1 MAESP
6 PKKDQIWS
14 YKNQRFRILGILEN
28 GDVNVEKI
36 NADNKSSKHLPI
48 SKLYWQKRDYELE
61 YGSEE
66 SENSEE
72 PEKSEESRKTA
83 QGKSKEKLNPV
94 FTFEYDAN
102 INKLVVKKNGAFV
115 TDIPIATVA
124 GQNGKNAYEE
134 WVSRQPSKTKDEDKT
149 LYIRIKSSAQ
159 LFELLIPPLIEY
171 LKYYRSGIID
181 SYYVEEEKHKIV
193 KQNNFYSVIN
203 IKKPTTILCDIDKE
217 QTLMVYSS
225 LTILGTLKGT
235 LIIQNNKAVVII
247 KRMENAKVINCMGI
261 FEKINGSNKILKGN
275 ESL

>member
-1 MAESP
+1 MKQYYNLTISEYSNIP
-6 PKKDQIWS
+6 LKLKDIE
-14 YKNQRFRILGILEN
+14 R
-28 GDVNVEKI
+28 
-36 NADNKSSKHLPI
+36 
-48 SKLYWQKRDYELE
+48 ELE
-61 YGSEE
+61 KAKY
-66 SENSEE
+66 
-72 PEKSEESRKTA
+72 
-83 QGKSKEKLNPV
+83 
-94 FTFEYDAN
+94 
-102 INKLVVKKNGAFV
+102 
-115 TDIPIATVA
+115 
-124 GQNGKNAYEE
+124 
-134 WVSRQPSKTKDEDKT
+134 EDKT

-193 KQNNFYSVIN
+193 KQNNFYSVIS

-247 KRMENAKVINCMGI
+247 KKMENAKVINCMGI